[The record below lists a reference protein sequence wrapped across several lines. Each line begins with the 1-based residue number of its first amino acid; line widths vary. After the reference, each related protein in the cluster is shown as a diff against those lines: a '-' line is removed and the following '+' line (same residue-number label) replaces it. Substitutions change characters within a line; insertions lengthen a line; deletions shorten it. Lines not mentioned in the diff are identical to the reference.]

1 MYLTLWEA
9 NKPYVSVQ
17 SYSVLSYSGQIDLIV
32 LVPDWPVS
40 LTTNAA
46 CGMGMIKAGK
56 VIYTLSILLKVLQM
70 MDGKKSISLSPSG
83 YNYSIWKIVSWK
95 IE

>member
-1 MYLTLWEA
+1 MYPTLWEA

-17 SYSVLSYSGQIDLIV
+17 SYSVLSYLRQTDLIV
-32 LVPDWPVS
+32 LVTDWPVS
-40 LTTNAA
+40 LTIYAA

-56 VIYTLSILLKVLQM
+56 VIYILSILLRVLQM

-83 YNYSIWKIVSWK
+83 YN
-95 IE
+95 